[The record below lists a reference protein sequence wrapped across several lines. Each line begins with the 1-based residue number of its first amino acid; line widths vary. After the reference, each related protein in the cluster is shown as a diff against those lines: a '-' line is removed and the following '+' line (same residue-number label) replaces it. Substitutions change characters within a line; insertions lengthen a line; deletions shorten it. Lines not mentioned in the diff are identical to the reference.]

1 MMIPVKVLEIGKD
14 ILRGV
19 EVLLSG
25 ISQKTADAIE
35 VLDIELQYRR
45 EAPEGDVLTE
55 EELKMIV

>member
-1 MMIPVKVLEIGKD
+1 MMIPVTVLEIGKD

-25 ISQKTADAIE
+25 ISQKTADVIE

-45 EAPEGDVLTE
+45 EAPDGDVLTE
-55 EELKMIV
+55 EELKSII

>member
-45 EAPEGDVLTE
+45 EAPKGDVLTE
-55 EELKMIV
+55 EELKSIV